1 MGQFADQAGLLLDLY
16 DQRVSCT
23 TQRVNC
29 TTHASLRG
37 RVFRADVEPRAW
49 TAAEPLRARPEV
61 RDHRHRVV
69 DIDDTV
75 AVDILRAAVA
85 RAAELAENLQQ
96 IG

>member
-1 MGQFADQAGLLLDLY
+1 MGQFTVQAGLLLDLY

-23 TQRVNC
+23 TQRLNC

-69 DIDDTV
+69 DIDDTI
-75 AVDILRAAVA
+75 AVDILRAVVA
-85 RAAELAENLQQ
+85 WAAEAGEDLEQ
-96 IG
+96 IS